1 MDDVCLELFQETSA
15 LYDQTK
21 LTYQSRKDIGNIGM
35 FTKTWKVK
43 EHNKVI
49 VQLYIVVQRQSLIRK
64 KWYITINPPFVWLY
78 YVFEV
83 IVIPKWYHI
92 TKVAQIEITLKM
104 LQKNI
109 VIEKISV
116 SRYYSSTYNYELL
129 TLKNLI
135 YKYIKNLAIFTNS

>member
-21 LTYQSRKDIGNIGM
+21 LTYQSRKDIGM

-49 VQLYIVVQRQSLIRK
+49 VKLYIVVQRQSLIRK

-83 IVIPKWYHI
+83 IFIPNDI
-92 TKVAQIEITLKM
+92 T
-104 LQKNI
+104 
-109 VIEKISV
+109 
-116 SRYYSSTYNYELL
+116 
-129 TLKNLI
+129 
-135 YKYIKNLAIFTNS
+135 